1 MKRIPLFIILCC
13 IPFAVIRAQFIT
25 DSLSNRLLRQ
35 DLPPGERVT
44 TMALL
49 AKSKSATDTKNAIRI
64 AENAL
69 VLCEQLQEPSV
80 YKSFVY
86 SVLVHLQ
93 FMNNKMD
100 EAQKAADDAVWFGY
114 RTTNRRIKG
123 IAWFRKG
130 WMQDMTGEPHEAEV
144 TWLQALKFLEGTKA
158 YSYESFVC
166 YYLAG
171 NYGAWDDITNQQKYA
186 KLCLQKARQSGDAE
200 NLAFADE
207 GMASFYLNIYIHAP
221 L

>member
-1 MKRIPLFIILCC
+1 MKQKFSLVCFIVLLCV
-13 IPFAVIRAQFIT
+13 PFSAIRAQFID
-25 DSLSNRLLRQ
+25 DSLSSRLTQKNLA
-35 DLPPGERVT
+35 PEERVT
-44 TMALL
+44 TMTLL

-69 VLCEQLQEPSV
+69 VLCEQLKEPSV

-86 SVLVHLQ
+86 SVLHLQ

-100 EAQKAADDAVWFGY
+100 EAQKAADGAVWFGY

-130 WMQDMTGEPHEAEV
+130 WMQEMTGEPREAEV
-144 TWLQALKFLEGTKA
+144 TYLQALNFLEGTKA

-166 YYLAG
+166 YYL
-171 NYGAWDDITNQQKYA
+171 GAIMVHGT
-186 KLCLQKARQSGDAE
+186 
-200 NLAFADE
+200 
-207 GMASFYLNIYIHAP
+207 I
-221 L
+221 